1 MNVEPRFKSPKQRG
15 KDRYNKARR
24 AVQIRA
30 QGRCEAVCCE
40 QCTGQGNQAHHV
52 RRRSQGG
59 IDDPSNLLWVCSP
72 CHHEIHANPAWAR
85 ERGLLAW
92 QFDPAPAVGYVVPAT
107 RLYDWEDEA

>member
-1 MNVEPRFKSPKQRG
+1 MNVEPRWKSPKKRG

-24 AVQIRA
+24 AVYVRSG
-30 QGRCEAVCCE
+30 GRCEARCCE

-59 IDDPSNLLWVCSP
+59 IDDASNLLWVCSA
-72 CHHEIHANPAWAR
+72 CHSEIHARPAWAR

-107 RLYDWEDEA
+107 KLFDQDAG

>member
-1 MNVEPRFKSPKQRG
+1 MNVTPRFKSPKRSG
-15 KDRYNKARR
+15 RDRYNKARR
-24 AVQIRA
+24 AVQLRS

-59 IDDPSNLLWVCSP
+59 ADDPSNLLWVCSA
-72 CHHEIHANPAWAR
+72 CHHEIHARPAWAR

-92 QFDPAPAVGYVVPAT
+92 QFDPAPAIQYVAPAT
-107 RLYDWEDEA
+107 KLFDQDAEA